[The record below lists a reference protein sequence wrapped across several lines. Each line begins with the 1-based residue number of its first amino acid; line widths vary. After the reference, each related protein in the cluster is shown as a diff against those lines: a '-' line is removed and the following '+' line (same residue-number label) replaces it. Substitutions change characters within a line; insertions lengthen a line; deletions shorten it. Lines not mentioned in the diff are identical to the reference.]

1 MHMHP
6 ERNMSSHLLL
16 FLPPASCF
24 RIKRAEGRCSLG
36 HQHSFLHE
44 QKSSGLGDREILAR
58 PCRCLPFLFPLWL
71 PILDTTVQPLS
82 LTQHLKFSAR
92 VARRGAFFF
101 LASNTTVISRLLLV
115 RSVRGWANGLGSW
128 ERRVKSKERC
138 SLRSTLARV
147 VSSNWGPLCPALKAR
162 SSVPASFYSLRP

>member
-101 LASNTTVISRLLLV
+101 SCIEYYGNLTPAAGAVRPGVGKRAWVLGAQGQVKRALLA
-115 RSVRGWANGLGSW
+115 AFDA
-128 ERRVKSKERC
+128 C
-138 SLRSTLARV
+138 
-147 VSSNWGPLCPALKAR
+147 
-162 SSVPASFYSLRP
+162 